1 MDSGYPCPPRSG
13 ICVQPAFLGDRG
25 TADRRNMFLSA
36 DAHTFRT
43 PGQESIAI
51 TKNILPI
58 PPMLVDLIGS
68 ALAAMDGM
76 KFTDLA
82 ACPSCDGPVTGHDLR
97 AKRFA
102 VMLEDGEERTI
113 RVSVKRFYCQ
123 NCGRLCYADAPFYPD
138 TRLAA
143 PIVDLCILLSEQ
155 MPFNRVAQHL
165 RAMGIIVDRGTI
177 RNYAS
182 RDFGTIPATELF
194 GIPLPLSLL
203 NLAISTLGRERC
215 PIIGAE
221 ALTACGFPPADRTA
235 PHSKGPLKERDQRYN

>member
-1 MDSGYPCPPRSG
+1 M
-13 ICVQPAFLGDRG
+13 L
-25 TADRRNMFLSA
+25 LSA
-36 DAHTFRT
+36 GAHTFCT

-51 TKNILPI
+51 TKNILPV
-58 PPMLVDLIGS
+58 PPMLIDLVGS
-68 ALAAMDGM
+68 ALTAMDGM

-82 ACPSCDGPVTGHDLR
+82 ACPSCGGPVTGHDLR

-102 VMLEDGEERTI
+102 VMLVDGEERTI

-143 PIVDLCILLSEQ
+143 PIVDLCVLLSEE
-155 MPFNRVAQHL
+155 MPFNRVAQYL
-165 RAMGIIVDRGTI
+165 RAMGIVVDRGTI
-177 RNYAS
+177 WNYAS

-203 NLAISTLGRERC
+203 NLAIPILWHERR

-235 PHSKGPLKERDQRYN
+235 PHRKGPLKERDQLYY